1 MEIFKFDMK
10 LVTFAYRAET
20 HIGAM
25 VSKEGNDF
33 VFDFSRAEPGL
44 PTDMTPF
51 LRGGNVSWAMR
62 ALASADE
69 RFLVPISDVTLRA
82 PVPQPG
88 KLICIGHNYHD
99 HAGATPP
106 AYPDIFAK
114 FANVIIGP
122 NQPIVGPRETQAVDY
137 EAELA
142 VVIGKRVRRI
152 APANALDAV
161 AGYTIFNDVT
171 ARDYQKRQSQW
182 TIGKSF
188 DTFGPM
194 GPALVT
200 RDEISDPGNLDLTL
214 WVNRE
219 QRQHANTRDL
229 IFSVPFLIAYLSQA
243 ITLEPGD
250 IISTGT
256 PSGTGASRKP
266 PVFLQTG
273 DEVRIRIEKIGE
285 LTNSVVIEES

>member
-1 MEIFKFDMK
+1 MK
-10 LVTFAYRAET
+10 LVTFAYQAET
-20 HIGAM
+20 HIGALI
-25 VSKEGNDF
+25 SKEGSDF
-33 VFDFSRAEPGL
+33 VFDFNRARPGL
-44 PTDMTPF
+44 PTDMTRF
-51 LRGGNVSWAMR
+51 LNADDATWVWMKN

-69 RFLVPISDVTLRA
+69 RNTISLSDVILCA
-82 PVPQPG
+82 PVPRPG
-88 KLICIGHNYHD
+88 KIICIGHNYHD

-114 FANVIIGP
+114 FANVLIGP
-122 NQPIVGPRETQAVDY
+122 NQPIVIPRETQAVDY

-152 APANALDAV
+152 VQADALDAM

-188 DTFGPM
+188 DSFGPL

-200 RDEISDPGNLDLTL
+200 GDEIGDPGNLDLTL
-214 WVNRE
+214 WVNGE
-219 QRQHANTRDL
+219 QRQRANTRDL
-229 IFSVPFLIAYLSQA
+229 IFSVPFLIAYLSQV

-256 PSGTGASRKP
+256 PSGTGASCKP

-285 LTNSVVIEES
+285 LTNPVVIEES

>member
-1 MEIFKFDMK
+1 MK
-10 LVTFAYRAET
+10 LVTFACQSET

-25 VSKEGNDF
+25 ISKGGGDF
-33 VFDFSRAEPGL
+33 IFDFCRAQPGL
-44 PTDMTPF
+44 PPDMTQF
-51 LRGGNVSWAMR
+51 LNAGDAAWAKSG
-62 ALASADE
+62 LASADE
-69 RFLVPISDVTLRA
+69 RYLVSLSNVTLLA
-82 PVPQPG
+82 PVPRPG
-88 KLICIGHNYHD
+88 KIICVGHNYHG
-99 HAGATPP
+99 HTGATPP

-122 NQPIVGPRETQAVDY
+122 NQPIVIPRVTQSVDY

-142 VVIGKRVRRI
+142 IIVGKRVRYVDQ
-152 APANALDAV
+152 ADALDAV

-200 RDEISDPGNLDLTL
+200 GDEIGDPGNLDLAL
-214 WVNRE
+214 YVNGE

-229 IFSVPFLIAYLSQA
+229 IFSVPFLIAYLSEVM
-243 ITLEPGD
+243 TLEPGD
-250 IISTGT
+250 VISTGT
-256 PSGTGASRKP
+256 PSGTGASHKP
-266 PVFLQTG
+266 PVFMQAG

-285 LTNSVVIEES
+285 LVNPVVAEKP